1 MASVF
6 VAHEPYVGVDEST
19 RRALG
24 QMDLEHPQLHRVLAA
39 ARVLGIKAKSPI
51 FQKDCAAH
59 VGFPSK
65 KVALYVREKV
75 ELARYA
81 VEYEKWK
88 AHGWKMFR
96 VSHHQLRMLTDE
108 QIVNHLREALK
119 EVRKQSR

>member
-6 VAHEPYVGVDEST
+6 VGHEPYVGVDEST

-24 QMDLEHPQLHRVLAA
+24 QMDLDHQQLHRVLAA
-39 ARVLGIKAKSPI
+39 AKKLGVKAVSPA
-51 FQKDCAAH
+51 FRTDCAAH

-65 KVALYVREKV
+65 KIALYVREKV

-88 AHGWKMFR
+88 AHGWKMLR
-96 VSHHQLRMLTDE
+96 VSHGQLRILTDE
-108 QIVNHLREALK
+108 QIVEHLKVALK
-119 EVRKQSR
+119 SLGKKK